1 MSAVDENVVGKDMVA
16 KDIVDKNMAGK
27 RVVITGGG
35 SGIGADMAL
44 AFAEAGAE
52 VTITGRRETALQ
64 GVAEQHA
71 SIHCAVVDVTDEA
84 AMVALFEQLG
94 SVDIVIAN
102 AGAAESAPFAKT
114 SFEQWQRMLNV
125 NLSGVFLTLRE
136 GLRQLNDGGRL
147 IAVASTAGLKGYA
160 YVGAYC
166 AAKHGVVG
174 LVRSLA
180 AETATRNITVNA
192 LCPGFTDTPLLAA
205 SIETIVTKTG
215 QSAEQA
221 STHFKSTNPTGRL
234 ITPSEVTAT
243 AMWLCGPNSGAIN
256 GQAISIS
263 GGEV

>member
-1 MSAVDENVVGKDMVA
+1 MTLLTD
-16 KDIVDKNMAGK
+16 K

-35 SGIGADMAL
+35 SGIGADMAM
-44 AFAEAGAE
+44 AFAEAGAK
-52 VTITGRRETALQ
+52 VTITGRREAALKA
-64 GVAEQHA
+64 VADQH
-71 SIHCAVVDVTDEA
+71 SHLDFAVVDVTDEA
-84 AMVALFEQLG
+84 AMVALFETIG
-94 SVDIVIAN
+94 RVDIVIAN
-102 AGAAESAPFAKT
+102 AGAAESAPLTKT

-136 GLRQLNDGGRL
+136 GLKQLNDGGRL

-180 AETATRNITVNA
+180 AETATRNMTVNA
-192 LCPGFTDTPLLAA
+192 LCPGFTDTPLLTA
-205 SIETIVTKTG
+205 SVDNIVAKTG

-221 STHFKSTNPTGRL
+221 TSHFESTNPTGRL
-234 ITPSEVTAT
+234 VTPAEVTAT
-243 AMWLCGPNSGAIN
+243 ALWLCGPNSGAIN

>member
-1 MSAVDENVVGKDMVA
+1 MNLENKVL
-16 KDIVDKNMAGK
+16 AGK
-27 RVVITGGG
+27 RAVITGGG

-44 AFAEAGAE
+44 AFAQAGAE
-52 VTITGRRETALQ
+52 VTITGRRETALRA
-64 GVAEQHA
+64 VAEQHDG
-71 SIHCAVVDVTDEA
+71 IHVAVVDVTDEA
-84 AMVALFEQLG
+84 AMVALFEKVG

-102 AGAAESAPFAKT
+102 AGAAESAPFTKT
-114 SFEQWQRMLNV
+114 SFEQWQHMLNV

-136 GLRQLNDGGRL
+136 GLKQLNDGGRL

-180 AETATRNITVNA
+180 AETATRDMTVNA

-205 SIETIVTKTG
+205 SVENIVTKTG

-221 STHFKSTNPTGRL
+221 TAHFQSTNPSGRL
-234 ITPSEVTAT
+234 VSPAEVTAT
-243 AMWLCGPNSGAIN
+243 ALWLCGPNSGAIN

>member
-1 MSAVDENVVGKDMVA
+1 MSLT
-16 KDIVDKNMAGK
+16 GK
-27 RVVITGGG
+27 RAVITGGG

-44 AFAEAGAE
+44 TFASAGAE
-52 VTITGRRETALQ
+52 VTIIGRREAALKS
-64 GVAEQHA
+64 VAEQHRGIQF
-71 SIHCAVVDVTDEA
+71 SVVDVTDEA
-84 AMVALFEQLG
+84 AMVAFFAQFG
-94 SVDIVIAN
+94 RVDIVVAN

-114 SFEQWQRMLNV
+114 SYEQWQRMLNV

-136 GLRQLNDGGRL
+136 GLKQLNDGGRL

-174 LVRSLA
+174 LVRALA
-180 AETATRNITVNA
+180 IETATRNITVNA

-205 SIETIVTKTG
+205 SVDTIVAKTG
-215 QSAEQA
+215 HSAEQA
-221 STHFKSTNPTGRL
+221 TSHFESTNPTGRL
-234 ITPSEVTAT
+234 VTPAEVSAT
-243 AMWLCGPNSGAIN
+243 ALWLCGPNSSAIT

>member
-1 MSAVDENVVGKDMVA
+1 MSQSDRNSAANSL
-16 KDIVDKNMAGK
+16 AGK
-27 RVVITGGG
+27 RAVITGGG
-35 SGIGADMAL
+35 SGIGADMAV
-44 AFAEAGAE
+44 AFAKEGAE
-52 VTITGRRETALQ
+52 VTITGRREATLQ
-64 GVAEQHA
+64 AVAEQYDGIRA
-71 SIHCAVVDVTDEA
+71 AVVDVTDEA
-84 AMVALFEQLG
+84 SMVALFENIG

-102 AGAAESAPFAKT
+102 AGAAESAPFTKT

-136 GLRQLNDGGRL
+136 GLKQLNDGGRL

-180 AETATRNITVNA
+180 AETATRDMTVNA

-205 SIETIVTKTG
+205 SVENIVTKTG

-221 STHFKSTNPTGRL
+221 TAHFQSTNPTGRL
-234 ITPSEVTAT
+234 VTPAEVTAT
-243 AMWLCGPNSGAIN
+243 ALWLCGPNSGAIN

>member
-1 MSAVDENVVGKDMVA
+1 MSHYSEHLS
-16 KDIVDKNMAGK
+16 GK

-35 SGIGADMAL
+35 SGIGADMARG
-44 AFAEAGAE
+44 FVEAGAR
-52 VTITGRRETALQ
+52 VTVTGRRREPLEALAQ
-64 GVAEQHA
+64 AHDGLAFE
-71 SIHCAVVDVTDEA
+71 VVDVTDEA
-84 AMVALFEQLG
+84 AMVALFETLE

-114 SFEQWQRMLNV
+114 SLEQWQRMLDV

-136 GLRQLNDGGRL
+136 GLKRLNDGGRL

-174 LVRSLA
+174 LVRALA
-180 AETATRNITVNA
+180 AETASRNVTVNA

-205 SIETIVTKTG
+205 SVENIVAKTG
-215 QSAEQA
+215 QSPEQA
-221 STHFKSTNPTGRL
+221 TEHFQSTNPTGRL
-234 ITPSEVTAT
+234 VAPAEVTAT
-243 AMWLCGPNSGAIN
+243 ALWLCGPGSGAIT

>member
-1 MSAVDENVVGKDMVA
+1 MSQSERNSAANSL
-16 KDIVDKNMAGK
+16 AGK
-27 RVVITGGG
+27 RAVITGGG

-44 AFAEAGAE
+44 AFAQAGAE
-52 VTITGRRETALQ
+52 VTITGRREAALQ
-64 GVAEQHA
+64 AVAEQHDG
-71 SIHCAVVDVTDEA
+71 IRTAVVDVTDEA
-84 AMVALFEQLG
+84 AMVALFEKIG
-94 SVDIVIAN
+94 NVDIVIAN

-114 SFEQWQRMLNV
+114 SSEQWQRMLNV

-136 GLRQLNDGGRL
+136 GLKQLNDGGRL

-180 AETATRNITVNA
+180 AETATRDMTVNA

-205 SIETIVTKTG
+205 SVENIVTKTG

-221 STHFKSTNPTGRL
+221 TAHFQSTNPTGRL
-234 ITPSEVTAT
+234 VTPAEVTAT
-243 AMWLCGPNSGAIN
+243 ALWLCGPNSSAIN

>member
-1 MSAVDENVVGKDMVA
+1 MSLT
-16 KDIVDKNMAGK
+16 GK
-27 RVVITGGG
+27 RAVITGGG

-44 AFAEAGAE
+44 TFASAGAE
-52 VTITGRRETALQ
+52 VTIIGRRKAALKS
-64 GVAEQHA
+64 VADQHRGIQF
-71 SIHCAVVDVTDEA
+71 SVVDVTDEA
-84 AMVALFEQLG
+84 AMVAFFAQFG
-94 SVDIVIAN
+94 RVDIVVAN

-114 SFEQWQRMLNV
+114 SYEQWQRMLNV

-136 GLRQLNDGGRL
+136 GLKQLNDGGRL

-174 LVRSLA
+174 LVRALA
-180 AETATRNITVNA
+180 IETATRNITVNA

-205 SIETIVTKTG
+205 SVDTIVAKTG

-221 STHFKSTNPTGRL
+221 TSHFESTNPTGRL
-234 ITPSEVTAT
+234 VTPAEVSAT
-243 AMWLCGPNSGAIN
+243 ALWLCGPNSSAIT

>member
-1 MSAVDENVVGKDMVA
+1 MTQLTD
-16 KDIVDKNMAGK
+16 K

-35 SGIGADMAL
+35 SGIGADMAMT
-44 AFAEAGAE
+44 FAEAGAK
-52 VTITGRRETALQ
+52 VTITGRREAALQ
-64 GVAEQHA
+64 AVADQH
-71 SIHCAVVDVTDEA
+71 SHLDFAVVDVTDET
-84 AMVALFEQLG
+84 AMVALFERIG
-94 SVDIVIAN
+94 RVDIVIAN

-136 GLRQLNDGGRL
+136 GLKQLNEGGRL

-205 SIETIVTKTG
+205 SVDNIVAKTG

-221 STHFKSTNPTGRL
+221 TSHFQSTNPTGRL
-234 ITPSEVTAT
+234 VTPGEVTAT
-243 AMWLCGPNSGAIN
+243 ALWLCGPNSGAIN